1 MTTRFTTRAL
11 LTLAAALLL
20 WASAFAGIRAALR
33 SYSPGQL
40 AVLRFMV
47 ASVVLGVYASVA
59 HFRRPEG
66 RDIPGFLLSGIIGI
80 SFYNLALNYGETRVT
95 AGAASLLIASVP
107 IWTALFASFTLHERL
122 TPRRWIGIL
131 VSFAGVAL
139 ITSGEGRGIHI
150 SPQALII
157 LAAALASAVY
167 MVQQKHYLARYSALE
182 FTAYSI
188 WSGTVF
194 VLPFGVGL
202 LHTMRTAS
210 FSGTLAVVYLGI
222 FPGALAYVAW
232 AYVMSHGPA
241 GRMSSLL
248 YLIPVLAIAIAWVWL
263 GEVPRVLSLVG
274 GGIALLGVGL
284 VNVRGKVVAAAPDPA
299 QFEGVSE
306 RSNSAVASR
315 AS

>member
-1 MTTRFTTRAL
+1 MIQKFTIRAVL
-11 LTLAAALLL
+11 ALAAALLL
-20 WASAFAGIRAALR
+20 WASAFAGIRAGLR
-33 SYSPGQL
+33 AYSPGQL
-40 AVLRFMV
+40 AVLRFGV
-47 ASVVLGVYASVA
+47 ASLVLAVYASLA

-95 AGAASLLIASVP
+95 AGAASLLIASTP
-107 IWTALFASFTLHERL
+107 IWTALFATFTLHERL

-139 ITSGEGRGIHI
+139 IASGEGQGIHI

-157 LAAALASAVY
+157 LAAAFTSAIY
-167 MVQQKHYLARYSALE
+167 MVQQKHFLGRYSALE

-188 WSGTVF
+188 WSGTIF
-194 VLPFGVGL
+194 MLPFGGGL
-202 LHTMRTAS
+202 LQTMRTAP
-210 FSGTLAVVYLGI
+210 FNGTLAVVYLGI

-274 GGIALLGVGL
+274 GAIALLGVGL
-284 VNVRGKVVAAAPDPA
+284 VNMGGKRVVEVADLGQINSGRPNSEA
-299 QFEGVSE
+299 VSQV
-306 RSNSAVASR
+306 S
-315 AS
+315 